1 MYILNEKEYIREI
14 LASGNKPDNISN
26 GYLITLIAKYYFDR
40 GKDPNILI
48 DTVKAKM
55 LEFNIEGYQE
65 YRYANKIKKTCIDLY
80 DSESKNLFR
89 ELEYVP
95 IYEKELKVVESLS
108 NDRQKKFMF
117 TLFAIARY
125 MDSEGWINKKDSK
138 GLSEVFKLANVTL
151 SSDKKNELLHELY
164 SNGYIHFGKKVNNL
178 NIRIDLGDTNDN
190 VIYKITLFENIGN
203 QYIGNFKKG
212 YKQCKQCGKKI
223 KNTIHNR
230 IYCPS
235 CSKEIDRLKAKERM
249 KTLRN
254 TKMFEASKS

>member
-95 IYEKELKVVESLS
+95 IYEKELKVVESLP

-125 MDSEGWINKKDSK
+125 MDCEGWINKKDSK

-178 NIRIDLGDTNDN
+178 KEYINSYLENNEDSKLNISDDLST
-190 VIYKITLFENIGN
+190 IKIGILYNIN
-203 QYIGNFKKG
+203 NEL
-212 YKQCKQCGKKI
+212 KI
-223 KNTIHNR
+223 KKYFNI
-230 IYCPS
+230 
-235 CSKEIDRLKAKERM
+235 
-249 KTLRN
+249 
-254 TKMFEASKS
+254 

>member
-48 DTVKAKM
+48 DTVKKKM
-55 LEFNIEGYQE
+55 LEFNIDGYQE
-65 YRYANKIKKTCIDLY
+65 YRYANKIKKTCTDLYGY
-80 DSESKNLFR
+80 DSESKKLFR

-95 IYEKELKVVESLS
+95 IYEKELKIVESLP

-125 MDSEGWINKKDSK
+125 MNSEGWINKKDSK

-151 SSDKKNELLHELY
+151 SSDKKNELLNDLY

-178 NIRIDLGDTNDN
+178 NIKIDLGDTDDD
-190 VIYKITLFENIGN
+190 IAYKVTQFENIGN

-212 YKQCKQCGKKI
+212 YKQCKCCGKKI
-223 KNTIHNR
+223 KNTGNKKM
-230 IYCPS
+230 YCHK
-235 CSKEIDRLKAKERM
+235 CTEEIRNKKKIFYNKDYYE
-249 KTLRN
+249 KTKIKN
-254 TKMFEASKS
+254 K